1 MAENIPPR
9 VLTIAGSDSG
19 GGAGIEADLK
29 TFTTL
34 QVFGMAA
41 VTSIT
46 AQNTV
51 GVHGVHD
58 VPSAMVAQQ
67 IDVVAQDIGVD
78 AAKSGMLSNA
88 AIIEAVAD
96 ALARN
101 EIKNYVLDPVM
112 ISETGHRLL
121 REDAVEALKTKLIPL
136 CRVITPNTAEAA
148 ALTGIEVT
156 DAESQKEAARRIYD
170 LGANTVLVKGGHMRG
185 PRATDLLYD
194 GRYFVEYSDERIDT
208 RNTHGTG
215 CTYAAAIAAFLGHQQ
230 MLPEAIRIAKQYV
243 TECIRRGFALGHGA
257 GPLNHFWPMQQQ
269 VKESQS
275 KQAQ

>member
-1 MAENIPPR
+1 MAESTPPR

-51 GVHGVHD
+51 GVHGVYD
-58 VPSAMVAQQ
+58 VSAEAVAQQ

-78 AAKSGMLSNA
+78 ALKSGMLSSA

-96 ALARN
+96 AIKRN
-101 EIKNYVLDPVM
+101 GLKKYVLDPVM
-112 ISETGHRLL
+112 VSETGHRLL
-121 REDAVEALKTKLIPL
+121 REDAIQSMKELLIPL
-136 CRVITPNTAEAA
+136 SIVITPNIHEAQ
-148 ALTGIEVT
+148 ALTGIEVK
-156 DAESQKEAARRIYD
+156 DVESQKDAARAIAD
-170 LGANTVLVKGGHMRG
+170 LGADTVLIKGGHMTG
-185 PRATDLLYD
+185 PKSTDLLF
-194 GRYFVEYSDERIDT
+194 GGGYFVEFSAPRVDT

-215 CTYAAAIAAFLGHQQ
+215 CTYSAAIAAFLGHQQ
-230 MLPEAIRIAKQYV
+230 LLPEAIRIAKQYV
-243 TECIRRGFALGHGA
+243 TECIQRGFALGKGA

-269 VKESQS
+269 VKDSQS
-275 KQAQ
+275 E

>member
-1 MAENIPPR
+1 

-46 AQNTV
+46 AQNTT
-51 GVHGVHD
+51 GVYGVHD
-58 VPSAMVAQQ
+58 VPAEMVAQQ
-67 IDVVAQDIGVD
+67 IDVVAQDIGID

-88 AIIEAVAD
+88 GIIEAVAD
-96 ALARN
+96 AIVRN
-101 EIKNYVLDPVM
+101 VIENYVLDPV
-112 ISETGHRLL
+112 IVSETGHRLL
-121 REDAVEALKTKLIPL
+121 QADAVSALVEKLLPL
-136 CRVITPNTAEAA
+136 CKVVTPNSAEAS

-156 DAESQKEAARRIYD
+156 DIESQRDAARKLYD
-170 LGANTVLVKGGHMRG
+170 MGAYTVLIKGGHLPG

-194 GRYFVEYSDERIDT
+194 GRYFVEYSDDRIDT

-230 MLPEAIRIAKQYV
+230 MLPEAIRVAKQYV
-243 TECIRRGFALGHGA
+243 TEAIRRGFSFGKGA
-257 GPLNHFWPMQQQ
+257 GPLNHFWPIQNE
-269 VKESQS
+269 VEGK
-275 KQAQ
+275 K